1 MLNGTIYIWYTKT
14 RKECFTFKK
23 KEIVSKLKKSA
34 SVVTLS
40 KKLGV
45 YSNVLKKN
53 ANEIERYALQMEDDS
68 HDKKRKT
75 MKNEAICTETI
86 ETK

>member
-14 RKECFTFKK
+14 RKECFTFEK
-23 KEIVSKLKKSA
+23 KEIISKLKKSA

-45 YSNVLKKN
+45 YSNVLKKMPMKLN
-53 ANEIERYALQMEDDS
+53 AMHYKWKMTAMI
-68 HDKKRKT
+68 
-75 MKNEAICTETI
+75 KNG
-86 ETK
+86 KL